1 MKKKQARCMAD
12 GGVIRETPEQ
22 MLARMNA
29 KYGLG
34 DAGKSPAP
42 QPSTDQTQRPA
53 ASPQPPAQ
61 GGLMGKTTDAI
72 GRRNEELKKAANY
85 ARGGIMPVVGAG
97 TGTSDSVPVVVAG
110 QDVRLSNGEGAAILP
125 ARTMSNPAAVQA
137 VEGIIEATNGKPPVR
152 GARGLAYGGILGQQN
167 QTGISGVWRTG
178 NSFTQTDSGPSIVTP
193 SVAAMPYPAAQ
204 PVSAQPVPTQ
214 ATTTNIVR
222 NGNSF
227 SAAPPSLSSQA
238 LTSPAGQPAPAAGPL
253 VGQAPPVQPTVQ
265 QPSPAPAPPTTD
277 AYGNSLAQTQRYQKQ
292 LDELQKGPENQVM
305 KLAAG
310 GVIDPEE
317 EKRRKAQAPTAQ
329 EVYGPAYRGIAGALS
344 GGTATSP
351 TSAPTAQEVYRG
363 VSAKGLVDAV
373 TPKNNLA
380 SHPIYSGVSAQG
392 MIDAVMP
399 GSGQAPA
406 PGAQSAPQPPVVA
419 PATNALRRPVAISAP
434 SQQTQTAPPEVRSLW
449 AGMDTRDERTGLEQE
464 RARVAAGR
472 GLADEIRAA
481 GRGLADGIRA
491 FNGPSLMTSL
501 MTSALVGDGR
511 EPDPAT
517 ASSSPNRGAQQST
530 ARKIDQAS
538 VPLPAQ
544 NNAST
549 GNAGNARFNPESG
562 ILSFTQPGF
571 DPTKQSFAP
580 GTGAISNTAGKTILL
595 APSGI
600 AGAVQPPGAV
610 DAYGNSTARTDQ
622 MKAELAQLQANG
634 SQADGPRVSML
645 QSLPIE
651 QAGRDRFAQFVRQS
665 DADRLAHDLA
675 TGGGNARTNAGKI
688 AALHA
693 MRGGIADE
701 LGRNAQRDVAGI
713 QGAHQ
718 AVIENLRGQNQLA
731 NTRLAGQNQFA
742 TTGLAGENAL
752 AVENLRQS
760 GPEKALSAL
769 KLRGEVEDA
778 SAKRSATNALQS
790 AIDSGDPGKISAAW
804 RKGIAAGVVKPEQGQ
819 VDSYKPITDPMTGE
833 VKGAFNTRTGQAIG
847 SSPITSKDEVARAL
861 ATGKITKEEVAKR
874 IVAAGGNPKD
884 YGL

>member
-1 MKKKQARCMAD
+1 
-12 GGVIRETPEQ
+12 
-22 MLARMNA
+22 
-29 KYGLG
+29 
-34 DAGKSPAP
+34 
-42 QPSTDQTQRPA
+42 
-53 ASPQPPAQ
+53 
-61 GGLMGKTTDAI
+61 
-72 GRRNEELKKAANY
+72 
-85 ARGGIMPVVGAG
+85 
-97 TGTSDSVPVVVAG
+97 
-110 QDVRLSNGEGAAILP
+110 
-125 ARTMSNPAAVQA
+125 
-137 VEGIIEATNGKPPVR
+137 
-152 GARGLAYGGILGQQN
+152 
-167 QTGISGVWRTG
+167 
-178 NSFTQTDSGPSIVTP
+178 
-193 SVAAMPYPAAQ
+193 
-204 PVSAQPVPTQ
+204 
-214 ATTTNIVR
+214 
-222 NGNSF
+222 
-227 SAAPPSLSSQA
+227 
-238 LTSPAGQPAPAAGPL
+238 
-253 VGQAPPVQPTVQ
+253 
-265 QPSPAPAPPTTD
+265 
-277 AYGNSLAQTQRYQKQ
+277 
-292 LDELQKGPENQVM
+292 
-305 KLAAG
+305 
-310 GVIDPEE
+310 
-317 EKRRKAQAPTAQ
+317 
-329 EVYGPAYRGIAGALS
+329 
-344 GGTATSP
+344 
-351 TSAPTAQEVYRG
+351 
-363 VSAKGLVDAV
+363 
-373 TPKNNLA
+373 
-380 SHPIYSGVSAQG
+380 
-392 MIDAVMP
+392 
-399 GSGQAPA
+399 
-406 PGAQSAPQPPVVA
+406 
-419 PATNALRRPVAISAP
+419 
-434 SQQTQTAPPEVRSLW
+434 
-449 AGMDTRDERTGLEQE
+449 
-464 RARVAAGR
+464 
-472 GLADEIRAA
+472 
-481 GRGLADGIRA
+481 
-491 FNGPSLMTSL
+491 
-501 MTSALVGDGR
+501 
-511 EPDPAT
+511 
-517 ASSSPNRGAQQST
+517 
-530 ARKIDQAS
+530 
-538 VPLPAQ
+538 
-544 NNAST
+544 
-549 GNAGNARFNPESG
+549 
-562 ILSFTQPGF
+562 
-571 DPTKQSFAP
+571 
-580 GTGAISNTAGKTILL
+580 
-595 APSGI
+595 
-600 AGAVQPPGAV
+600 V

>member
-1 MKKKQARCMAD
+1 MKRKQARRCMAD

-193 SVAAMPYPAAQ
+193 SVAAMPYPAAAQ

-344 GGTATSP
+344 GGTATTP

-434 SQQTQTAPPEVRSLW
+434 SQQTQTAPPEVMSLW

-472 GLADEIRAA
+472 GLADEIRA
-481 GRGLADGIRA
+481 
-491 FNGPSLMTSL
+491 FNGPSL

-511 EPDPAT
+511 KPDPA
-517 ASSSPNRGAQQST
+517 RGAQQST
-530 ARKIDQAS
+530 ARKIDNS
-538 VPLPAQ
+538 VAAQVPSTTQSDARKIDLAMPAHVP
-544 NNAST
+544 ALGPKT
-549 GNAGNARFNPESG
+549 TGNARFNPESG
-562 ILSFTQPGF
+562 TLSFTQPGF

-600 AGAVQPPGAV
+600 AGAVQQPHGAV

-645 QSLPIE
+645 QSLPLE

-665 DADRLAHDLA
+665 DADRLAQDLA

-790 AIDSGDPGKISAAW
+790 AIDSGDPSKISTAW
-804 RKGIAAGVVKPEQGQ
+804 KKGIAAGVVKPEQGQ

>member
-1 MKKKQARCMAD
+1 
-12 GGVIRETPEQ
+12 
-22 MLARMNA
+22 
-29 KYGLG
+29 
-34 DAGKSPAP
+34 
-42 QPSTDQTQRPA
+42 
-53 ASPQPPAQ
+53 
-61 GGLMGKTTDAI
+61 
-72 GRRNEELKKAANY
+72 
-85 ARGGIMPVVGAG
+85 
-97 TGTSDSVPVVVAG
+97 
-110 QDVRLSNGEGAAILP
+110 
-125 ARTMSNPAAVQA
+125 
-137 VEGIIEATNGKPPVR
+137 
-152 GARGLAYGGILGQQN
+152 
-167 QTGISGVWRTG
+167 
-178 NSFTQTDSGPSIVTP
+178 
-193 SVAAMPYPAAQ
+193 MPYPAAQ

-351 TSAPTAQEVYRG
+351 TSAPTAQDVYR
-363 VSAKGLVDAV
+363 
-373 TPKNNLA
+373 
-380 SHPIYSGVSAQG
+380 GVSAQG

-464 RARVAAGR
+464 RARVAVGR
-472 GLADEIRAA
+472 GLADEIRA
-481 GRGLADGIRA
+481 
-491 FNGPSLMTSL
+491 FNGPSLLT
-501 MTSALVGDGR
+501 TALVGDGR
-511 EPDPAT
+511 KPDPAT

-675 TGGGNARTNAGKI
+675 TGGGNARTSAGKI

-760 GPEKALSAL
+760 GPEKVLSAS
-769 KLRGEVEDA
+769 KLQGEVEDA
-778 SAKRSATNALQS
+778 RTQRTARDNLLT
-790 AIDSGDPGKISAAW
+790 AIDSGDPNKISAAW
-804 RKGIAAGVVKPEQGQ
+804 KKGIAAGVVKPEQGQ

>member
-1 MKKKQARCMAD
+1 MKRKQARCMAD

-42 QPSTDQTQRPA
+42 QPSTDQTQRPS

-72 GRRNEELKKAANY
+72 SRRNEELKKAANY
-85 ARGGIMPVVGAG
+85 ARGGVMPVVGAG

-351 TSAPTAQEVYRG
+351 TSAPTAQDVYR
-363 VSAKGLVDAV
+363 
-373 TPKNNLA
+373 
-380 SHPIYSGVSAQG
+380 GVSAQG

-464 RARVAAGR
+464 RARVAVGR
-472 GLADEIRAA
+472 GLADEIRA
-481 GRGLADGIRA
+481 
-491 FNGPSLMTSL
+491 FNGPSLLT
-501 MTSALVGDGR
+501 TALVGDGR
-511 EPDPAT
+511 KPDPAT

-675 TGGGNARTNAGKI
+675 TGGGNARTSAGKI

-760 GPEKALSAL
+760 GPEKVLSAS
-769 KLRGEVEDA
+769 KLQGEVEDA
-778 SAKRSATNALQS
+778 RTQRTARDNLLT
-790 AIDSGDPGKISAAW
+790 AIDSGDPNKISAAW
-804 RKGIAAGVVKPEQGQ
+804 KKGIAAGVVKPEQGQ

>member
-1 MKKKQARCMAD
+1 MKRKQARCMAD

-42 QPSTDQTQRPA
+42 QPQPAPTQQPA
-53 ASPQPPAQ
+53 ASPQPSQPS
-61 GGLMGKTTDAI
+61 GLMGKATDAI

-85 ARGGIMPVVGAG
+85 ARGGVMPVVGAG

-125 ARTMSNPAAVQA
+125 ARTMKNPAAVQA

-167 QTGISGVWRTG
+167 QTNIPGVWRTG
-178 NSFTQTDSGPSIVTP
+178 NSFTQTDSGPSLGTP
-193 SVAAMPYPAAQ
+193 AIAAAISPATQ
-204 PVSAQPVPTQ
+204 PVSAQPVPAQTP
-214 ATTTNIVR
+214 TTNIIR

-238 LTSPAGQPAPAAGPL
+238 LTSPAGQPAPAPL
-253 VGQAPPVQPTVQ
+253 VGQATPVQPTVP
-265 QPSPAPAPPTTD
+265 PSPTPATPTTD

-305 KLAAG
+305 RLAAG

-344 GGTATSP
+344 GGTATTP

-363 VSAKGLVDAV
+363 VSMQGIADAV

-399 GSGQAPA
+399 GSGQAQA
-406 PGAQSAPQPPVVA
+406 PGVQSAPQTPVVA
-419 PATNALRRPVAISAP
+419 PDTNALRRPTAISAP
-434 SQQTQTAPPEVRSLW
+434 AQQVQAAPPEVRSLW

-472 GLADEIRAA
+472 GLADDFKAA
-481 GRGLADGIRA
+481 GRVLADGFRD
-491 FNGPSLMTSL
+491 FNGPSLL
-501 MTSALVGDGR
+501 TSALVGDGR
-511 EPDPAT
+511 PT
-517 ASSSPNRGAQQST
+517 ASSPPSRGAQQSA
-530 ARKIDQAS
+530 ARRIDQAS
-538 VPLPAQ
+538 VPLPVQ
-544 NNAST
+544 NGATTTSD
-549 GNAGNARFNPESG
+549 AGNARFNPESG

-571 DPTKQSFAP
+571 DPTKQQFAP
-580 GTGAISNTAGKTILL
+580 GSGAISNAAGKTLLL

-600 AGAVQPPGAV
+600 AGAAQPIGAV

-634 SQADGPRVSML
+634 GQSEGPRVSML
-645 QSLPIE
+645 QSLPAE
-651 QAGRDRFAQFVRQS
+651 QADRDRFAQFVRQA

-675 TGGGNARTNAGKI
+675 TGGGNARSNAGRI
-688 AALHA
+688 AALNA

-701 LGRNAQRDVAGI
+701 LGRRAQVEAAGI
-713 QGAHQ
+713 QGANQ
-718 AVIENLRGQNQLA
+718 MAVERQRGLSQLA
-731 NTRLAGQNQFA
+731 NTRIAGQTQM
-742 TTGLAGENAL
+742 
-752 AVENLRQS
+752 AVEDLRQS
-760 GPEKALSAL
+760 GPEKALRAT
-769 KLRGEVEDA
+769 KIQGEIEDEKA
-778 SAKRSATNALQS
+778 ARAARNGLLS
-790 AIDSGDPGKISAAW
+790 AINSGDPGKISKAW
-804 RKGIAAGVVKPEQGQ
+804 RMGIAAGVVKPEQQEKATPYKFHTDAEGRS
-819 VDSYKPITDPMTGE
+819 VRINEATGATDVLDRADGTYKP
-833 VKGAFNTRTGQAIG
+833 VRTSSAPDVEAI
-847 SSPITSKDEVARAL
+847 KQD
-861 ATGKITKEEVAKR
+861 
-874 IVAAGGNPKD
+874 VAAGIAQGKSKSAMAERLASM
-884 YGL
+884 GLKPGDFGL

>member
-1 MKKKQARCMAD
+1 MEQTEMKKRQARCMAD

-351 TSAPTAQEVYRG
+351 TSAPTAQDVYR
-363 VSAKGLVDAV
+363 
-373 TPKNNLA
+373 
-380 SHPIYSGVSAQG
+380 GVSAQG

-472 GLADEIRAA
+472 GLADEIRA
-481 GRGLADGIRA
+481 
-491 FNGPSLMTSL
+491 FNGPSL

-778 SAKRSATNALQS
+778 RAQRMARNSLLT
-790 AIDSGDPGKISAAW
+790 AIDSGDPNKISAAW
-804 RKGIAAGVVKPEQGQ
+804 KKGIAAGVVKPEQGQ

-847 SSPITSKDEVARAL
+847 SLPITSKDEVARAL